1 MAKYNWEDFKKNTI
15 FIELE
20 KFFRTLYDKTESHDE
35 FVYIFIS
42 ANSFALFLLLK
53 KKGLLNIRD
62 FPVYSFEY
70 IEKSI
75 DLEFL
80 KRKKIIL
87 VDDVIHTGKHLQKCY
102 DILKKNISPISSDK
116 IETKIFMGE
125 KGKAALR
132 QKRNIADI
140 FHEDNIW
147 LLKSANDILEFTS
160 IQALLFYQE
169 EIPFVP
175 ALPVMKVVPVEE
187 QQDTLK
193 KEEFQ
198 QIIKGNNSW
207 KYYECPQMG
216 YLQNNLTSGI
226 LILKNNILSLLYN
239 NFIAKMTVMVNFIF
253 SAGEMKVTFYPC
265 VYLKSILFSELLEY
279 FNCMFG
285 ETNYGRCINEYV
297 KKMSNIGSDNI
308 YQAVYSA
315 IRYSLNLYI
324 GMELKTFVKTSINRE
339 IRFENSN
346 LDAHFEK
353 DFKEDIIDNTL
364 KFSKLYYIERL
375 LEKRTIKLNL
385 LKVERKE
392 FINCLKR
399 EYSFQNS
406 CFLLHEIINE
416 ICHQQTSDEHG
427 DTFKLEEFEQAFKKY
442 LVVNEDEDMRDY
454 IVRGLSNFFNLGNIS
469 FDAYYDKKSTYFYS
483 GFKIG
488 ENSDAFYDISAKVFF
503 AGVLAYYKKIGVNY
517 KNKYTVF
524 IMYLLAY
531 FKKDNLMDGFI
542 TKDEFEFYEKYFSR
556 AGEEGF
562 EYQIEN
568 KEFLIR
574 DEIPYHIKIVREY
587 IESLQFN

>member
-1 MAKYNWEDFKKNTI
+1 MAKYNWDDFEKDAIYN
-15 FIELE
+15 ELK
-20 KFFRTLYDKTESHDE
+20 KFFRTLYNKAQKQDE

-53 KKGLLNIRD
+53 KKGILNIWD
-62 FPVYSFEY
+62 FPVYSMEY

-80 KRKKIIL
+80 KRKNIIL
-87 VDDVIHTGKHLQKCY
+87 VDDAIHTGRHLQKCY
-102 DILKKNISPISSDK
+102 DILKKNISPISLEK

-125 KGKAALR
+125 KDKAVLR
-132 QKRNIADI
+132 QKRSIADI
-140 FHEDNIW
+140 FQEDDIW
-147 LLKSANDILEFTS
+147 LLKSSNDILEFTS

-175 ALPVMKVVPVEE
+175 ALPVMKIVPIEG
-187 QQDTLK
+187 QQDILK

-198 QIIKGNNSW
+198 RIIKGNNSW

-239 NFIAKMTVMVNFIF
+239 NFIVKMAVMVNFIF
-253 SAGEMKVTFYPC
+253 SAREVKVTFYPC
-265 VYLKSILFSELLEY
+265 VYLKSIVFSELLEY
-279 FNCMFG
+279 FNCLFG
-285 ETNYGRCINEYV
+285 ETNYGKFINEYV
-297 KKMSNIGSDNI
+297 KKINNTESDNV

-339 IRFENSN
+339 IRFVNSE
-346 LDAHFEK
+346 LDYHFERG
-353 DFKEDIIDNTL
+353 FKEDIIANTL
-364 KFSKLYYIERL
+364 KFSKIYYIERL
-375 LEKRTIKLNL
+375 LEKKVIRLNL
-385 LKVERKE
+385 LKAERRE

-416 ICHQQTSDEHG
+416 ICHQQMLDGHSEILK
-427 DTFKLEEFEQAFKKY
+427 FEEIEQAFKKY
-442 LVVNEDEDMRDY
+442 LVVNEDEDIRDY
-454 IVRGLSNFFNLGNIS
+454 IVRCLSSFLNLGNITL
-469 FDAYYDKKSTYFYS
+469 DAYYDKKSTYFYS
-483 GFKIG
+483 GFKTS
-488 ENSDAFYDISAKVFF
+488 ENSDAFYDISAKVFY
-503 AGVLAYYKKIGVNY
+503 AGVLAYYKKVGANY
-517 KNKYTVF
+517 KNKYTIF

-542 TKDEFEFYEKYFSR
+542 TKDEFEFYEEYFNL
-556 AGEEGF
+556 AGEKGF

-574 DEIPYHIKIVREY
+574 DEVPYHIKIVREY
-587 IESLQFN
+587 IDSLQFN